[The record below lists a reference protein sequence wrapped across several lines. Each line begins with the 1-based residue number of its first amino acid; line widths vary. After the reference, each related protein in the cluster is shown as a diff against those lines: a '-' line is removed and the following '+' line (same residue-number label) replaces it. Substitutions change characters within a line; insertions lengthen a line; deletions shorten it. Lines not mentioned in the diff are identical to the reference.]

1 MKFISYLMMAAL
13 CLMTLSCSN
22 EEQDVQ
28 KQTSENV
35 LVPVTVHVDGFSVS
49 QEDFPATRATTDVGE
64 YNGVKA
70 LTLAFYKSDGTE
82 VFKHTQLR
90 DDNTT
95 FTTFGDFTC
104 YLPRENYTMVVIA
117 NGGDNAVTL
126 TNKTSATYGENRVM
140 DTFAASKAVNITS
153 TNVVNVT
160 ATLNRIV
167 SAVAVQSTD
176 NRPVGVTSIRLTY
189 SKGGKSFN
197 PTTGLATSNTGFVN
211 LMGLSGNPGS
221 TTYLGGYLFLA
232 TDEQEMNV
240 TIETLD
246 ADGAVLFSKTVNN
259 VPLKRNQVTKL
270 TGAIY
275 TLDARVTASSFLISD
290 GWLTEN
296 NVSF

>member
-28 KQTSENV
+28 TQISEDV
-35 LVPVTVHVDGFSVS
+35 LVPVTVRVDGFSIS
-49 QEDFPATRATTDVGE
+49 REEFPATRATAVADYT
-64 YNGVKA
+64 NVKF
-70 LTLAFYKSDGTE
+70 LTLAFYASNGTE

-104 YLPRENYTMVVIA
+104 YLPQDNYTMVVIA

-126 TNKTSATYGENRVM
+126 TNKTSATFGENRVM
-140 DTFAASKAVNITS
+140 ETFLKTQTVNITS
-153 TNVVNVT
+153 TAPVNLEP
-160 ATLNRIV
+160 TLDRIV
-167 SAVAVQSTD
+167 SAVAVRSTD
-176 NRPVGVTSIRLTY
+176 TRPAGVTQLRLTY

-197 PTTGLATSNTGFVN
+197 PSTGLATSNTGFVN
-211 LMGLSGNPGS
+211 LMGLSGNAGN
-221 TTYLGGYLFLA
+221 TTYVGGYLFLA
-232 TDEQEMNV
+232 TDEQTMDV

-246 ADGAVLFSKTVNN
+246 AEDNVLFSKTITD
-259 VPLKRNQVTKL
+259 VPLERNRQTTL

-275 TLDARVTASSFLISD
+275 SSAAVSARSFQINSD
-290 GWLTEN
+290 WLTEN
-296 NVSF
+296 NVAF

>member
-13 CLMTLSCSN
+13 CLMTVSCSN

-28 KQTSENV
+28 TQISEDV

-49 QEDFPATRATTDVGE
+49 QEEFPTTRATTDAGE
-64 YNGVKA
+64 YSGVKA
-70 LTLAFYKSDGTE
+70 LTLAFYKSNGTE

-95 FTTFGDFTC
+95 FTTFGVFEC
-104 YLPRENYTMVVIA
+104 SLPMGSYTMVVVA
-117 NGGDNAVTL
+117 NGGDNAITL
-126 TNKTSATYGENRVM
+126 TNKTSATFGENRVM
-140 DTFAASKAVNITS
+140 ETFLKTQTVNITS
-153 TNVVNVT
+153 TAPVNLEPTVE
-160 ATLNRIV
+160 RIV

-176 NRPVGVTSIRLTY
+176 IRPAGVTHMRLTY
-189 SKGGKSFN
+189 SKGGKGFN

-211 LMGLSGNPGS
+211 LIDFTGEAGQ
-221 TTYLGGYLFLA
+221 TTFSGGYLFLA
-232 TDEQEMNV
+232 TDEQTMNV

-259 VPLKRNQVTKL
+259 VPFKRNRQTTL

-275 TLDARVTASSFLISD
+275 SRSTSVSIKINSD
-290 GWLTEN
+290 WLTKEN
-296 NVSF
+296 VNF